1 MKNLNGK
8 ELMRGDLVLLAAP
21 DGSVMG
27 GQIHQFY
34 DRNDTLRIAG
44 YPFQV
49 AAKDTVLA
57 QDAFE
62 AFAVPLLKERDEA
75 ERQKL
80 LDAAKAEQ
88 DAKDKAKADADAK
101 AKADAEAASKPAE
114 PPKAPEPANKST
126 PPVSESPAGQV

>member
-8 ELMRGDLVLLAAP
+8 ELMRGDTVLLAAP
-21 DGSVMG
+21 DGSVVA

-34 DRNDTLRIAG
+34 DRNDSIRIAG

-49 AAKDTVLA
+49 PAKDTVLA

-62 AFAVPLLKERDEA
+62 CFAVPLLKARDEA
-75 ERQKL
+75 EQQKR

-88 DAKDKAKADADAK
+88 DAKDKAKAEADAK
-101 AKADAEAASKPAE
+101 AKAAAEAASKPAE
-114 PPKAPEPANKST
+114 PSKAPEPTQDT
-126 PPVSESPAGQV
+126 PPIP